1 MYKVLNFIFNFFF
14 ITLFLFIVNS
24 CAYYKI
30 VDLEKNETQEINVYS
45 FLGKEYKDFAKFELY
60 DMHDEIDANY
70 FAYKGL
76 MAVKEKKVF
85 PENPSQWD
93 IPANKLEAVKNRF
106 NQINQLL
113 EEKKHLKYPEV
124 FSKMLLGY
132 DCWVEQLE
140 ENWQIE
146 DIERCKNKFITNY
159 NKIISLDNESVKVQK
174 NVKKNIDSEKKKNE
188 QSDLIKINEKKII
201 YLKVY
206 FQFDSYSLDEKELF
220 KLQEFVFNAKA
231 NSDLSI
237 YIEGHTD
244 TSGPDMYN
252 QQLSNKRADFIK
264 NYLLDN
270 SVTNSI
276 TTKGFGEKKPLL
288 TTKDNVK
295 EQKNRRAEISLK

>member
-1 MYKVLNFIFNFFF
+1 MYNLLNYFFNFFF
-14 ITLFLFIVNS
+14 ITLFLFLANS

-30 VDLEKNETQEINVYS
+30 IELEKNETQEINVYN
-45 FLGKEYKDFAKFELY
+45 FLGKEYKDFARFELY

-76 MAVKEKKVF
+76 MAVKEKKIF
-85 PENPSQWD
+85 PENPSQWN
-93 IPANKLEAVKNRF
+93 IPTNKLEAVKKRF
-106 NQINQLL
+106 NQINLLL
-113 EEKKHLKYPEV
+113 EEKKHLKYPEF

-140 ENWQIE
+140 ENWQLE

-159 NKIISLDNESVKVQK
+159 SKIISLDKESVKIKK
-174 NVKKNIDSEKKKNE
+174 NVKKDIKSEKKKNE
-188 QSDLIKINEKKII
+188 KSDLIKINEKKII

-206 FQFDSYSLDEKELF
+206 FQFDSYSLDEKEIF
-220 KLQEFVFNAKA
+220 KLQELVLNAKA
-231 NSDLSI
+231 NYDLSI

-244 TSGPDMYN
+244 TSGPEMYN

-270 SVTNSI
+270 NVTNSI
-276 TTKGFGEKKPLL
+276 IAKGFGEKKPLL

>member
-14 ITLFLFIVNS
+14 ITLFLFLANS

-30 VDLEKNETQEINVYS
+30 IELEKNETQEINVYN
-45 FLGKEYKDFAKFELY
+45 FLGKEYKDFARFELY

-76 MAVKEKKVF
+76 MAVKEKKIF
-85 PENPSQWD
+85 PENPSQWN
-93 IPANKLEAVKNRF
+93 IPTNKLEAVKKRF
-106 NQINQLL
+106 NQINLLL
-113 EEKKHLKYPEV
+113 EEKKHLKYPEF

-146 DIERCKNKFITNY
+146 DIERCKNKFIANY
-159 NKIISLDNESVKVQK
+159 NKITSLDNESIKVQK
-174 NVKKNIDSEKKKNE
+174 NVKKKIESEKKKNE